1 MIEGLIP
8 AQDAVPLPPRR
19 VERAPDRPVRDF
31 RESMQDGSVERDLQ
45 PQAGADPGIEQAAAQ
60 RGDITGQSLLLPWQ
74 LVANNALSHLF
85 VQGAPGGE
93 GSLGPAA
100 FGAGVG
106 STVVAANIAVGLAP
120 AAAIS
125 SAVAA
130 RLPQGSAVT
139 SAQVFSSAGA
149 ASAASAAERNE
160 TGVVLAGLADRWQ
173 ERLLRWSGSGLQGL
187 SVRVRDY
194 RLDADGQQALA
205 NRLVAFAQHHGLPLQ
220 RIVINARELW
230 HAGTPI
236 PTHTGETHGR

>member
-19 VERAPDRPVRDF
+19 VERAPDKPARDF
-31 RESMQDGSVERDLQ
+31 RESMQGDSVERELQ
-45 PQAGADPGIEQAAAQ
+45 PQGNADAGIEQAAAQ
-60 RGDITGQSLLLPWQ
+60 RGDTTGQSLLLPWQ

-85 VQGAPGGE
+85 VQGR
-93 GSLGPAA
+93 
-100 FGAGVG
+100 AGVEDNLG
-106 STVVAANIAVGLAP
+106 LSAFASAAG
-120 AAAIS
+120 S

-130 RLPQGSAVT
+130 TAAGVPMAAVSTTPAGTRLPQGGAVT
-139 SAQVFSSAGA
+139 SIQ
-149 ASAASAAERNE
+149 ASFTANAASAAEPSE
-160 TGVVLAGLADRWQ
+160 TSAVLAGLADRWQ
-173 ERLLRWSGSGLQGL
+173 ERLLRWSANGLQGL

-205 NRLVAFAQHHGLPLQ
+205 NRLVEFAQRNGLPLK

-236 PTHTGETHGR
+236 PPHTGEPHGR

>member
-19 VERAPDRPVRDF
+19 VERAPDRPARDF
-31 RESMQDGSVERDLQ
+31 RESMQDGSVERDMQ
-45 PQAGADPGIEQAAAQ
+45 PQAVAESGIEHAAAQ
-60 RGDITGQSLLLPWQ
+60 RGDTTGQSLLLPWQ

-85 VQGAPGGE
+85 VQGTPGGE
-93 GSLGPAA
+93 GSLGRAA
-100 FGAGVG
+100 FVAGMG
-106 STVVAANIAVGLAP
+106 STVVAANTAVDLAP

-125 SAVAA
+125 TAVAA
-130 RLPQGSAVT
+130 RLSQGSAAT
-139 SAQVFSSAGA
+139 SAQAFSSAGV
-149 ASAASAAERNE
+149 ASAAERNE
-160 TGVVLAGLADRWQ
+160 TGAVLAGLADRWQ
-173 ERLLRWSGSGLQGL
+173 ERLLRWSANGLQGL

-205 NRLVAFAQHHGLPLQ
+205 DRLVAFAQHHGLPLQ

-236 PTHTGETHGR
+236 PPHTGEPHGR